1 MNRIIFTCN
10 HLETN
15 ESLSVFVRSKFNR
28 LLQRYDDII
37 RIRVELTLDSGNA
50 RRKRFSARAIAEQRG
65 PDAIGAGESDNA
77 YAALTSAFDKVER
90 QTRNRARLARSKR
103 ERVLVQLRRTAR
115 IPVAP

>member
-10 HLETN
+10 HLETR
-15 ESLSVFVRSKFNR
+15 ESLSVFVVSKFNR

-37 RIRVELTLDSGNA
+37 RIRVELTLNSGKGS
-50 RRKRFSARAIAEQRG
+50 RKRFSARAISEQRG

-77 YAALTSAFDKVER
+77 YAALNRAFEKVER
-90 QTRNRARLARSKR
+90 QTRNRARLARKGR
-103 ERVLVQLRRTAR
+103 ERLLLQMRRTAR